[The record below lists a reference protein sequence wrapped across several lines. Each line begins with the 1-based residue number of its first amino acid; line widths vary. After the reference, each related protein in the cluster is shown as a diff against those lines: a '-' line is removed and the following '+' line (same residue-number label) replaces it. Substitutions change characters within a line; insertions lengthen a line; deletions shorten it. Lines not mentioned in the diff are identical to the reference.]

1 LSDYKT
7 YRDAVGITNNDMIRA
22 LRGTFKRYGG
32 ATNAMVNNP
41 DSYGVCLLPKAEK
54 ILAANFGYAN
64 GLSNVKQ
71 KPVRK
76 ACIRKKPNRL
86 SVYLTDEM
94 YSEIKAI
101 MEREGY
107 ATVQEFLCKLLEDYV
122 GG

>member
-1 LSDYKT
+1 LSDYKA